1 MAKAS
6 VLHEAPLDIMR
17 ERPDVLLEV
26 LALAKVNVVG
36 GAERLRVVVADSA
49 LTELPSQRNADFV
62 AHVHE
67 EGRARP
73 RLTVIVEVQR
83 GRRRE
88 KKYAWSEY
96 VVRAAR
102 RHGAPVVLLVWVF
115 DARTARWARGPHKL
129 GPGFAYSP
137 VVIGPEELP
146 AVGSVEAAAAHLD
159 LATLVALTRLG
170 EAAAKKTDLPEEAA
184 QAEVLRVAAAAVALS
199 DEDVR
204 DRIATASHGAASV
217 AFRGILEQFLEAHHM
232 RTLELLKE
240 EFREEGREKGR
251 EEGEARGRAKT
262 LLRLLRLRGFTV
274 EEAAS
279 ARIAATTD
287 VAQLDRWLDRV
298 LTAKSVEEVLVD

>member
-1 MAKAS
+1 M
-6 VLHEAPLDIMR
+6 LHEAPLDIMR
-17 ERPDVLLEV
+17 ERPEVLLEV
-26 LALAKVNVVG
+26 LALAKVSE
-36 GAERLRVVVADSA
+36 ATMARERLRVVVADSA

-146 AVGSVEAAAAHLD
+146 AVGSVEEAAAHLD

-170 EAAAKKTDLPEEAA
+170 EAAAKKTDLPGEA
-184 QAEVLRVAAAAVALS
+184 QAEVLRVAAAAVKLS
-199 DEDVR
+199 DEEVR
-204 DRIATASHGAASV
+204 DRIATALYGAASV

-251 EEGEARGRAKT
+251 EEGREEGEARGRAKT

-279 ARIAATTD
+279 ARISATTD
-287 VAQLDRWLDRV
+287 VAVLDRWLDRV
-298 LTAKSVEEVLVD
+298 LTAKSVDEVLAD